1 VLVALSAGGLAAGSG
16 AGPRHGVFDGC
27 WNSIQGQSSAGKEF
41 KVNGVK
47 FLFAAYIATWV
58 IHAFYLG
65 TLVRRFSRLRQQLRE
80 LGKGK

>member
-1 VLVALSAGGLAAGSG
+1 M
-16 AGPRHGVFDGC
+16 
-27 WNSIQGQSSAGKEF
+27 
-41 KVNGVK
+41 NGIK

-65 TLVRRFSRLRQQLRE
+65 TLVQRFAKLRQQLKE